1 MGLTTSLTN
10 AVSGLRVNQDS
21 LALVSKNIANSGTP
35 GYHRQSLN
43 VVDYNAQ
50 SSTYA
55 RSIGANRA
63 FNSSLQTY
71 YNRQVSDTA
80 NSSIQASYLD
90 RMQGF
95 LGKPGSTGSLDT
107 LFSDL
112 QNALQGIATSPDDYT
127 SRSNAVASAQTMAET
142 LNRLSSTIQGMRQET
157 EGQIAADVH
166 NMNGMLNSLAE
177 VNNRMLDLGMTD
189 SARASLL
196 DQRDRLVGSLAEL
209 IDVRADYR
217 GDGTVALMTRSG
229 VGLLDNGVST
239 FKFESAG
246 SLSANSVF
254 DPLSSETKVGKL
266 TLTTP
271 SGLTIDLVTQGVL
284 QGGELG
290 GLVTLRDKTL
300 VEAQDQLDEIAS
312 GLALAFSTVKDPG
325 MAASDG
331 VPVTPAT
338 GFDLDLSNLKPGN
351 DILFSYSENGV
362 SKQVRVVNSTDP
374 FDYPDASGQ
383 RVIGIDLSGQES
395 LPAGDMTAAAATAAA
410 ALNGKFNGLTISSTG
425 AGNLRILDDGALGTT
440 DVKSATVRTTSTG
453 LQGAGLAFNLFVD
466 QGNAAYTNNLDG
478 DPPQKQGFAARI
490 SVNSAIVANNKLMVQ
505 HEVGG
510 TLGDAD
516 RANYVIDQLA
526 NMSFT
531 SGGNPAANA
540 DKFQLT
546 GKLGEVI
553 GQVIGFQG
561 STINAALT
569 KADDRQLTLD
579 TISDQMQTE
588 YGVNLDEEM
597 ARLMELQ
604 NAYSA
609 NARVV
614 SVVKELLDALLG
626 AV

>member
-1 MGLTTSLTN
+1 MSL
-10 AVSGLRVNQDS
+10 G
-21 LALVSKNIANSGTP
+21 LVSRNIANSGTP
-35 GYHRQSLN
+35 GYHKQSLN
-43 VVDYNAQ
+43 VVDYNTQ
-50 SSTYA
+50 TSSYA
-55 RSIGANRA
+55 RSVGANRA
-63 FNSSLQTY
+63 FNASLQTY

-90 RMQGF
+90 RLQGF
-95 LGKPGSTGSLDT
+95 LGKPGTAGSLDT

-112 QNALQGIATSPDDYT
+112 QNSLQSVATSPDDYT
-127 SRSNAVASAQTMAET
+127 TRSNAVASAQNMAET
-142 LNRLSSTIQGMRQET
+142 LNRLSNTIQGMRQET
-157 EGQIAADVH
+157 EGQIASNVH

-189 SARASLL
+189 SARSALL
-196 DQRDRLVGSLAEL
+196 DQRDRLVGSVAEL

-239 FKFESAG
+239 FSFESAG

-254 DPLSSETKVGKL
+254 DPNSSENKVGKL
-266 TLTTP
+266 SLTTP

-300 VEAQDQLDEIAS
+300 VEAQEQLDEIAS
-312 GLALAFSTVKDPG
+312 GLAQAFSTVKNPG
-325 MAASDG
+325 VAATDG
-331 VPVTPAT
+331 VAN
-338 GFDLDLSNLKPGN
+338 GFDIDLTTLKPGN
-351 DILFSYSENGV
+351 DVLFTYSENGV
-362 SKQVRVVNSTDP
+362 NKQVRVVNSTDP
-374 FDYPDASGQ
+374 VDYMDASGQ
-383 RVIGIDLSGQES
+383 RVIGIDLSGNS
-395 LPAGDMTAAAATAAA
+395 TAAAA
-410 ALNGKFNGLTISSTG
+410 ALNAKFSGLAISSTG
-425 AGNLRILDDGALGTT
+425 AGNLRILDDGAIGAT
-440 DVKSATVRTTSTG
+440 DVKTAVARSTSTG

-466 QGNAAYTNNLDG
+466 QGNTAFTNNLDS

-490 SVNSAIVANNKLMVQ
+490 SVNTAIVANNKLMVQ

-516 RANYVIDQLA
+516 RANYIIDQLA
-526 NMSFT
+526 SMSFT

-546 GKLGEVI
+546 GNLGNLI
-553 GQVIGFQG
+553 GQVLGFQG
-561 STINAALT
+561 GNINAALT
-569 KADDRQLTLD
+569 KYDDRQLTLD

-604 NAYSA
+604 NAYAA

>member
-10 AVSGLRVNQDS
+10 AVSGLKVNQDS
-21 LALVSKNIANSGTP
+21 LALVSRNISNSGTP
-35 GYHRQSLN
+35 GYHKQSLN

-50 SSTYA
+50 TSTYA
-55 RSIGANRA
+55 RSVGANRA
-63 FNSSLQTY
+63 FNTSLQTY

-80 NSSIQASYLD
+80 NSSVQANYLN
-90 RMQGF
+90 RVQGF

-107 LFSDL
+107 IFGDL
-112 QNALQGIATSPDDYT
+112 QNSLQAIATSPDDYT
-127 SRSNAVASAQTMAET
+127 SRANAVASAQTMAET

-157 EGQIAADVH
+157 EGQIASDVH

-177 VNNRMLDLGMTD
+177 VNSRMLDLGMTD
-189 SARASLL
+189 SARSALL
-196 DQRDRLVGSLAEL
+196 DQRDRLVGSVAEL

-239 FKFESAG
+239 FSFESAG

-254 DPLSSETKVGKL
+254 DPNSAATKVGKL

-300 VEAQDQLDEIAS
+300 VEAQEQLDEIAS
-312 GLALAFSTVKDPG
+312 GLALAFSTVKNPG
-325 MAASDG
+325 VAASDG
-331 VPVTPAT
+331 AVPPAT
-338 GFDLDLSNLKPGN
+338 GFDIDLSALKPGN
-351 DILFSYSENGV
+351 DVLFSYTEGGV

-374 FDYPDASGQ
+374 VDYKDASGQ
-383 RVIGIDLSGQES
+383 RVIGIDLSGNS
-395 LPAGDMTAAAATAAA
+395 TAAAA
-410 ALNGKFNGLTISSTG
+410 ALSAKLPGLAITSTG
-425 AGNLRILDDGALGTT
+425 AGNLRILDDGATGNT
-440 DVKSATVRTTSTG
+440 DVKSAVARSTSTG

-466 QGNAAYTNNLDG
+466 QGNAVYTNNLDG

-490 SVNSAIVANNKLMVQ
+490 SVNTAILADNKLMVQ

-516 RANYVIDQLA
+516 RANYIIDQLA
-526 NMSFT
+526 SMSFT

-540 DKFQLT
+540 GKFQLT
-546 GKLGEVI
+546 GKLSEVI

-561 STINAALT
+561 ASINAALT

-609 NARVV
+609 NARVI
-614 SVVKELLDALLG
+614 SVVKELLDALL
-626 AV
+626 ASV

>member
-21 LALVSKNIANSGTP
+21 LALVSKNISNSGTP

-43 VVDYNAQ
+43 VVDYNTQ

-55 RSIGANRA
+55 RSVGATRA
-63 FNSSLQTY
+63 FNTSLQTY

-90 RMQGF
+90 RLQGF
-95 LGKPGSTGSLDT
+95 LGKPGSAGSLDT
-107 LFSDL
+107 IFSGL

-127 SRSNAVASAQTMAET
+127 SRANAVASAQNMAET
-142 LNRLSSTIQGMRQET
+142 LNRLSTTIQGMRQET
-157 EGQIAADVH
+157 EGQIASDVH
-166 NMNGMLNSLAE
+166 NLNGMLNSLAE
-177 VNNRMLDLGMTD
+177 VNGRMLDLGMTD
-189 SARASLL
+189 SARAALL
-196 DQRDRLVGSLAEL
+196 DQRDRLVGSVAEL

-254 DPLSSETKVGKL
+254 DPMSSDVKVGKL

-271 SGLTIDLVTQGVL
+271 SGLTIDLVSQGVL

-290 GLVTLRDKTL
+290 GLITLRDKTL

-312 GLALAFSTVKDPG
+312 GLAQAFSTIKSPG
-325 MAASDG
+325 TAVTVG
-331 VPVTPAT
+331 VAD
-338 GFDLDLSNLKPGN
+338 GFDVDVSALKPGN
-351 DILFSYSENGV
+351 DVLLNYTEGGV
-362 SKQVRVVNSTDP
+362 SKQVRVINSTDP
-374 FDYPDASGQ
+374 VDYMDASGQ
-383 RVIGIDLSGQES
+383 RVIGINLSGDS
-395 LPAGDMTAAAATAAA
+395 TAAAA
-410 ALNGKFNGLTISSTG
+410 ALNAKLPGLAITSTG
-425 AGNLRILDDGALGTT
+425 AGNIRILDDGANGTT
-440 DVKSATVRTTSTG
+440 AVKSAVARSTSTG
-453 LQGAGLAFNLFVD
+453 LQGAGLAINLFVD
-466 QGNAAYTNNLDG
+466 QGNTSYTNDLDS

-505 HEVGG
+505 YEVGG

-516 RANYVIDQLA
+516 RANYIIDQLSS
-526 NMSFT
+526 MSFT

-546 GKLGEVI
+546 GNLGEVI

-561 STINAALT
+561 SSINAALT

-579 TISDQMQTE
+579 TISDQMETE

-614 SVVKELLDALLG
+614 SVVKELLDALLS